1 MVMVVVDQ
9 VVDVFGTRRKA
20 AAYEKVV
27 DPFFRFSVRVWAGL
41 CVSLWMVRGTRIHY
55 GSLGNKWQM

>member
-1 MVMVVVDQ
+1 MLMVVVDQ

-41 CVSLWMVRGTRIHY
+41 CGVSLGGWRGGT
-55 GSLGNKWQM
+55 GGWD

>member
-1 MVMVVVDQ
+1 MVMMVVDQ

-41 CVSLWMVRGTRIHY
+41 CDVSGRNWG
-55 GSLGNKWQM
+55 GWD